1 MFRFF
6 SPSNLFIYINKSIGI
21 INTIIIPIIIVSV
34 IFALIVSPEDYI
46 QGDSVRIMYVHVP
59 SAWLAL
65 MIFSLISF
73 MCILSFLFKFK
84 NTIIIFKSLAPIGLS
99 LSFIAIVTGSLWG
112 QPTWGTFWVW
122 DARLTSMLVLMF
134 FYILFIFSYK
144 FVKNADTSLK
154 ICTGISILG
163 LINVFIIKYSVDLWA
178 TLHQPSSIKI
188 TGSSTIDS
196 SMLLPLCMMLF
207 VFSLYC
213 ALIFLMK
220 YKSEVIRMK
229 KKGIKRI

>member
-1 MFRFF
+1 MFKFF
-6 SPSNLFIYINKSIGI
+6 SPSNLFIYLNKIIGI
-21 INTIIIPIIIVSV
+21 ISTIIIPFIIVSV

-122 DARLTSMLVLMF
+122 DARLSSMLVLMF
-134 FYILFIFSYK
+134 FYIIFIFSYK
-144 FVKNADTSLK
+144 FVKNSDSSLK
-154 ICTGISILG
+154 ICTVISILG
-163 LINVFIIKYSVDLWA
+163 LVNVFIIKYSVELWS

-188 TGSSTIDS
+188 TGSSAIDS

-220 YKSEVIRMK
+220 YKTEVIRMK
-229 KKGIKRI
+229 KKGIKRL

>member
-73 MCILSFLFKFK
+73 MSILSFLFKFK

-134 FYILFIFSYK
+134 FHSFFEHRVCIDLC
-144 FVKNADTSLK
+144 L
-154 ICTGISILG
+154 IC
-163 LINVFIIKYSVDLWA
+163 Y
-178 TLHQPSSIKI
+178 
-188 TGSSTIDS
+188 
-196 SMLLPLCMMLF
+196 
-207 VFSLYC
+207 
-213 ALIFLMK
+213 
-220 YKSEVIRMK
+220 
-229 KKGIKRI
+229 